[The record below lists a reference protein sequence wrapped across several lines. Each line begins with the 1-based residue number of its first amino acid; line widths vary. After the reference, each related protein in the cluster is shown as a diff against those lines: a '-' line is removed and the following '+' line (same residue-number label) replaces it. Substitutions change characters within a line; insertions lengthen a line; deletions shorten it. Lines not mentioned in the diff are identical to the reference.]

1 MHTAFPAPRLS
12 RQVTASLLLLLSA
25 GLAVLPA
32 CASAERAEAGAGA
45 PAKDQAVTTP
55 AQSATPAPKADVQN
69 SGDPI
74 VAMGYSLR
82 WIGFA
87 PIPSGARLVNLVSV
101 GNDLLVADDN
111 RGGLALISASSG
123 EVRWARSLASSST
136 KFMNHF
142 LASGGLVSVTGSSA
156 SLLNIDTGLDVF
168 GQTTGRPIRQQMS
181 RLPATPPLLQDGRI
195 VYATFDGHIVGQ
207 ALGTGLKLW
216 ESRVTGG
223 ITTAPI
229 AMGPNVIGVLSDSG
243 NVAIIETA
251 TGTSLRTASIF
262 AGSEGPMASAGDT
275 LFIASRD
282 QSVYAIG
289 VRDGLRW
296 RVRTDRELRA
306 GLAYHDGRVYVSVP
320 GVGLAALDAA
330 TGKRIWAAQ
339 GVDGTVIGI
348 RAGTLIVWN
357 GSTITS
363 VDADGAVID
372 RRELGSA
379 LKVRTDSFVDG
390 SLYISD
396 DAGQI
401 RKYSPR

>member
-1 MHTAFPAPRLS
+1 
-12 RQVTASLLLLLSA
+12 VTWR
-25 GLAVLPA
+25 
-32 CASAERAEAGAGA
+32 ER
-45 PAKDQAVTTP
+45 
-55 AQSATPAPKADVQN
+55 
-69 SGDPI
+69 
-74 VAMGYSLR
+74 
-82 WIGFA
+82 
-87 PIPSGARLVNLVSV
+87 
-101 GNDLLVADDN
+101 
-111 RGGLALISASSG
+111 
-123 EVRWARSLASSST
+123 
-136 KFMNHF
+136 
-142 LASGGLVSVTGSSA
+142 
-156 SLLNIDTGLDVF
+156 
-168 GQTTGRPIRQQMS
+168 
-181 RLPATPPLLQDGRI
+181 
-195 VYATFDGHIVGQ
+195 
-207 ALGTGLKLW
+207 
-216 ESRVTGG
+216 RVTGG

-296 RVRTDRELRA
+296 RVRTDRELRD

-330 TGKRIWAAQ
+330 TGNRIWAAQ